1 MFIKIDGNKF
11 LDDRP
16 VCLRNPYSRVI
27 LDNLEIEMPHKS
39 RCSHYAY
46 GLCTVKG
53 FCNQQH
59 YPIVLEKDLPR
70 QVTVA

>member
-1 MFIKIDGNKF
+1 MKIDGNKY

-27 LDNLEIEMPHKS
+27 LDNLEIEMPYKS

-53 FCNQQH
+53 SCNQQH
-59 YPIVLEKDLPR
+59 YPIVLERNLPR